1 MNARGGYYTDAARNA
16 RNRTKSLAAFR
27 ARGKTDSKRYNDLLL
42 QEIKQEK
49 ARAKAKAAAA
59 AATAAAQRS
68 FLANENR
75 GGDGPQNN
83 PQGGLG
89 RQDYSRATN
98 ADFASLANE
107 MGIDYQDGGLAT
119 MFRQKR

>member
-1 MNARGGYYTDAARNA
+1 MVLGCNELCRCNGPWALF
-16 RNRTKSLAAFR
+16 SH
-27 ARGKTDSKRYNDLLL
+27 L
-42 QEIKQEK
+42 QEKYTSKKQQK
-49 ARAKAKAAAA
+49 AAKA
-59 AATAAAQRS
+59 TEIAQRS
-68 FLANENR
+68 FLANEDR

-89 RQDYSRATN
+89 RQDYSRASN

-119 MFRQKR
+119 MFKNKR